1 MLLRPQQITWPC
13 SSWGASVCTPRP
25 PWGSPCEVTWQ
36 RVWLLRA
43 REGRVRV
50 SSPSYTQIPGTP
62 RHPQSHECR
71 DPRGA
76 GPQQGQVDQGH
87 CLRPELPTPQ
97 SVSQR
102 RDLELW
108 GSEYYLRSQ
117 GNLPPLPTPT
127 AIILNPDGEGARGRG
142 TCLPGD
148 DEPLSPTPMLK
159 HIPTSPKTAGHRAW
173 DSSIP
178 AALHGELSVLV
189 DFWWPLSWPGDIL
202 FALISILFL

>member
-1 MLLRPQQITWPC
+1 MPQSAVLMLPQPQQVTWPS

-36 RVWLLRA
+36 RV
-43 REGRVRV
+43 REERVRV
-50 SSPSYTQIPGTP
+50 SSPSHTQIPRTP

-71 DPRGA
+71 DPQGA

-87 CLRPELPTPQ
+87 CLMPELQTSQ

-108 GSEYYLRSQ
+108 ESEYYLRSQ

-127 AIILNPDGEGARGRG
+127 AIILNPDGEGARGQG

-148 DEPLSPTPMLK
+148 DEPLSSTPMLK
-159 HIPTSPKTAGHRAW
+159 HIPTSPKTPGHRAW

-178 AALHGELSVLV
+178 TALHGDLSVLV
-189 DFWWPLSWPGDIL
+189 DFWWPLSWPGDIFCL
-202 FALISILFL
+202 P